1 MVKQMIFNKVESTR
15 AVRSN
20 VNQRRVLAL
29 TNLRETFIEKNEI
42 RRQEWNEMKWNE
54 MKLQM
59 RKFLRRRRKK
69 TFYLFQKKREER
81 LSFQIES
88 FNQNNLFL
96 MNILAESA
104 VFYVINS

>member
-1 MVKQMIFNKVESTR
+1 
-15 AVRSN
+15 
-20 VNQRRVLAL
+20 
-29 TNLRETFIEKNEI
+29 
-42 RRQEWNEMKWNE
+42 

-59 RKFLRRRRKK
+59 RKFLRRRKK

-88 FNQNNLFL
+88 FNQKNLFL